1 MIDPRSPNFASTPIA
16 PDRATFGY
24 APPANEG
31 TNQPPLPPA
40 ATIVTPY
47 FNTGRVFHET
57 ARCVLGQSLQQFEW
71 IIVNDASTDAGA
83 LAVLDEYRELARRDP
98 RVRVIDHRSNHGLS
112 AARNSGFR
120 EARSPYVFMLDADDL
135 IEPTALE
142 KCAWFLEC
150 NPEFSFVGGNTVGFA
165 GQEYL
170 WDKGFHSGAAILDQ
184 NIVTA
189 TTMVRTA
196 VHREVGG
203 FDENIRRGLEDWE
216 FWLRCADRGFW
227 GGTIPEY
234 LEWYRRRAEPTDAW
248 ANLACADRHRDF
260 RRRMRETYPRLYDGH
275 FPRVERPWH
284 MPHADI
290 PSRIPWT
297 NPLAK
302 SRKRLL
308 MIVPWF
314 RLGGADKFNLD
325 AARVLS
331 HTGPE
336 SERWELTIA
345 TTLAGHPWLPEF
357 GRLTPDV
364 FMLDHLAQMPEYP
377 RLLRYLIDSR
387 RPDVVMISNSE
398 LAYLVLP
405 YLRAHCPAP
414 VYVDYNHMEESYW
427 KNGGHP
433 RQGAGMQSQ
442 LDLNI
447 ASSEHLKRWMASR
460 GGDPARIEVCRTNVD
475 TRTWKPDDNLR
486 REMRTDLGLDDDT
499 VALLYPVRLTA
510 QKQPMVF
517 ADSIRRLRDRLREGD
532 AHFVA
537 LVAGDG
543 EDRPAVERFVR
554 EHRLHESVRL
564 LGPVPIAKMPA
575 LYNAADILFLPS
587 MQEGIALS
595 LYEAMSCGKAVVGAV
610 VGGQAEL
617 VVDGA
622 GYLLPLLD
630 DKAAEADRYAE
641 VLADL
646 VRDPHRRAELGAAA
660 RRHVVANHPLEAMR
674 SRLLELFDLAAH
686 HKRTRP
692 RPQVCAELAQEL
704 AVAGVD
710 WVRTRDLCEYLW
722 PYRQRVLDAEAEGRR
737 RADHERAA
745 AAQAVGFIESSASW
759 RLLQTARRLALRGPD
774 NADRTDPVERLNH
787 IRASKTY
794 KVMTVVKAL
803 PPITLI
809 SRLRHGPDHLRDVP
823 EAIRDD

>member
-1 MIDPRSPNFASTPIA
+1 MIDPRAPNFASTPIA
-16 PDRATFGY
+16 PDRARFGY
-24 APPANEG
+24 APLAPDGRSQA
-31 TNQPPLPPA
+31 PPPA
-40 ATIVTPY
+40 ATIVTPF
-47 FNTGRVFHET
+47 FNTGEVFHET

-71 IIVNDASTDAGA
+71 IIVNDRSTDAGS
-83 LAVLDEYRELARRDP
+83 LAVLDHYRRLAERDA
-98 RVRVIDHRSNHGLS
+98 RVRVIDHKANHGLS
-112 AARNSGFR
+112 AARNTGFR
-120 EARSPYVFMLDADDL
+120 EARSPYVFMLDSDDL

-150 NPEFSFVGGNTVGFA
+150 NPDFSFVGGKTVGFA

-170 WDKGFHSGAAILDQ
+170 WERGFHSGAEILEQ

-203 FDENIRRGLEDWE
+203 FDENIRGGLEDWE
-216 FWLRCADRGFW
+216 FWLRCADRGLW

-248 ANLACADRHRDF
+248 ANLACSDRHRRF
-260 RRRMRETYPRLYDGH
+260 RERMRRAYPRLYDGH
-275 FPRVERPWH
+275 FPRVERRWH
-284 MPHADI
+284 MPHADV
-290 PSRIPWT
+290 PSHIPWA

-325 AARVLS
+325 AARMLARS
-331 HTGPE
+331 GPE
-336 SERWELTIA
+336 AERWELTIA
-345 TTLAGHPWLPEF
+345 TTLANHPWLPEF
-357 GRLTPDV
+357 ARLTPDV
-364 FMLDHLAQMPEYP
+364 FMLDHLAQTPDHP

-405 YLRAHCPAP
+405 YLRTHCPSP
-414 VYVDYNHMEESYW
+414 VYVDYNHMEETYW

-433 RQGAGMQSQ
+433 RHGAGMQSQ

-447 ASSEHLKRWMASR
+447 VSSEHLKRWMASR
-460 GGDPARIEVCRTNVD
+460 GGDPSRIEVCRTNVD
-475 TRTWKPDDNLR
+475 TETWRPDDSLR
-486 REMRTDLGLDDDT
+486 RRERDRLGLDDAE

-517 ADSIRRLRDRLREGD
+517 ADSIRRLRDRLRDSGER
-532 AHFVA
+532 FVA

-543 EDRPAVERFVR
+543 EDRPAVERFIH
-554 EHRLHESVRL
+554 EHRLHGHIRL
-564 LGPVPIAKMPA
+564 LGPVAISGMPA

-595 LYEAMSCGKAVVGAV
+595 LYEAMACGKPVVGAV

-617 VVDGA
+617 VVEGT
-622 GYLLPLLD
+622 GHLLPLLD
-630 DKAAEADRYAE
+630 DKDAEAERYAE

-646 VRDPHRRAELGAAA
+646 VRDPRRRAELGAAA
-660 RRHVVANHPLEAMR
+660 RGHVVANHPLAEMR
-674 SRLLELFDLAAH
+674 RRLLELFDLAAH

-692 RPQVCAELAQEL
+692 RPVVSAELAQEL

-710 WVRTRDLCEYLW
+710 WVRTRDLCEQIW
-722 PYRQRVLDAEAEGRR
+722 PYRQRVLDAEAERRR
-737 RADHERAA
+737 RAEHERAA
-745 AAQAVGFIESSASW
+745 AARAVGYIESSASW
-759 RLLQTARRLALRGPD
+759 KLLQVARRLALRGPD
-774 NADRTDPVERLNH
+774 TPDARDPVERLDRL
-787 IRASKTY
+787 RASTTY
-794 KVMTVVKAL
+794 KVMTLVKRL
-803 PPITLI
+803 PPVSLV
-809 SRLRHGPDHLRDVP
+809 SRLRHGADYRRDVP
-823 EAIRDD
+823 EAIRRD